1 MGTVGKSPHYK
12 SGGMASRQH
21 GNCGEVSKLQIRM
34 YGFLQPWKL
43 WGSLHITN
51 QEVWLL
57 ATMGIV
63 GKSPHYKS
71 GGMASRQHGNC
82 GEVST
87 LQIRRYGF
95 LPTWKL
101 WGSLHI
107 TSQEV
112 WLLANMGI
120 VGKSPHYKSGGM
132 SSCHHGNCGE
142 VSTLQI
148 RRYGFSPTW
157 KLWGSLQITN
167 QDVWLLATM
176 EIVGK
181 SPHYKSGDMASCHH
195 GNCGEVST
203 LQIRSYEFLPPW
215 KYITN
220 YEVWLLA
227 TME

>member
-1 MGTVGKSPHYK
+1 MEIVGKSPHYK
-12 SGGMASRQH
+12 SGGMSSCQH
-21 GNCGEVSKLQIRM
+21 GNCGEVSTLQIRR
-34 YGFLQPWKL
+34 YEFLPPWKL

-57 ATMGIV
+57 ATMEIV
-63 GKSPHYKS
+63 GKS
-71 GGMASRQHGNC
+71 
-82 GEVST
+82 
-87 LQIRRYGF
+87 

-157 KLWGSLQITN
+157 KLWGSLHITN
-167 QDVWLLATM
+167 QEVWLLATM
-176 EIVGK
+176 ETVGK
-181 SPHYKSGDMASCHH
+181 SPHYKSGGMAS
-195 GNCGEVST
+195 
-203 LQIRSYEFLPPW
+203 R
-215 KYITN
+215 
-220 YEVWLLA
+220 
-227 TME
+227 